1 MRDGG
6 EADESEGSAAVRGCA
21 AAGGERDEPS
31 AGCAGIGYI
40 GTAGQR
46 LCRRVREQGP
56 AGLVSRKRGVP
67 SNRRIAP
74 LEREQ
79 FVALVRQHYAD
90 FGPELAREY
99 LARDHGFVYSTETLR
114 GWIIEAGLWKARLRR
129 AKARAQPARAPR
141 LRGRVG
147 ADRRQPPRL
156 VRGPC

>member
-1 MRDGG
+1 MSQK
-6 EADESEGSAAVRGCA
+6 EAQRYAVVQRLVASEMSQAQAALVLGISVR
-21 AAGGERDEPS
+21 
-31 AGCAGIGYI
+31 
-40 GTAGQR
+40 QVKR

-74 LEREQ
+74 LGARAIRRAGAP
-79 FVALVRQHYAD
+79 ALR
-90 FGPELAREY
+90 
-99 LARDHGFVYSTETLR
+99 
-114 GWIIEAGLWKARLRR
+114 RLRPR
-129 AKARAQPARAPR
+129 AGARVPGARSRLCLQHRDAPRLDNRSRAVEGPAAPGQARAQPARAPR